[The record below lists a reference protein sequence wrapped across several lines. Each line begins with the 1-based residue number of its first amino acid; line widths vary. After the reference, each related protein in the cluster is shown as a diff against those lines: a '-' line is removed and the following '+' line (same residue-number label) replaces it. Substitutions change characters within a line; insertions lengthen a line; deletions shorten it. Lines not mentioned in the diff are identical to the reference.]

1 MKEGICQPVQR
12 ILTATETAWRVE
24 WGRKFLAFCS
34 DYNVPT
40 LFKIY
45 KWGLK
50 HVGSIAVLFYYI
62 NNILKYFIINLYGL
76 IALSDSK
83 QYNIYIYIH
92 FMYIYIYF

>member
-45 KWGLK
+45 K
-50 HVGSIAVLFYYI
+50 
-62 NNILKYFIINLYGL
+62 
-76 IALSDSK
+76 
-83 QYNIYIYIH
+83 
-92 FMYIYIYF
+92 